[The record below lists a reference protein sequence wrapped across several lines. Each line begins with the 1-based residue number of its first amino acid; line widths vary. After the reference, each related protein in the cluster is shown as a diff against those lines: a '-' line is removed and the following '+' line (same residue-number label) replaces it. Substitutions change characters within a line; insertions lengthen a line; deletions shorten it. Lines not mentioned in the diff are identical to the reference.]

1 MVKYWLPITANLLS
15 MHLYILTSHNFHI
28 LTSTNDLPIVTNEL
42 YLLPM
47 FWQRFANVK
56 KRICFYQFVP
66 TMTGKKKL
74 F

>member
-15 MHLYILTSHNFHI
+15 MHLYILTGHNFHI

>member
-1 MVKYWLPITANLLS
+1 MVKYWLPIPANLLS
-15 MHLYILTSHNFHI
+15 MHLYILTGHNFHI

-47 FWQRFANVK
+47 VWQRFANVK

-66 TMTGKKKL
+66 TMIGKKKL

>member
-1 MVKYWLPITANLLS
+1 
-15 MHLYILTSHNFHI
+15 MHLYILTGHNFHI

-47 FWQRFANVK
+47 VWQRFANVK

-66 TMTGKKKL
+66 TMIGKKNY
-74 F
+74 FNFIVDP